1 MNQSTGSQ
9 TITTAIDFDPFAE
22 GELLLTAPATESQ
35 KEIWA
40 SVQMGNDANCA
51 YNESQTLRL
60 LGQLDLAAL
69 QAALKQLVLRH
80 EALRTTFSAN
90 GSTLCIVAS
99 QDLEIP
105 FLDLSDFN
113 ASQQEAKVVSL
124 RQQVVEEPFDIEHGP
139 LFRVQIL
146 KLQPLEHLLLI
157 TTHHIICDG
166 WSWAILIPDL
176 GNLYSALKQ
185 GLMPNLDEPERFSDY
200 ASTIEQEAHDEEA
213 TETEQFWLQQFSDSV
228 PTVDFPT
235 DRPRPIVRTFDAAR
249 YDHPLS
255 PGLVS
260 DLKQLGTQLG
270 CSFMTTLLAGFEI
283 FLHRLTGQSDL
294 VVGISAAG
302 QAASGQYGLVGHCVN
317 LLPLR
322 TQIDPQQSFSDY
334 LKSRKSTV
342 LDAYDHQQFT
352 FGRLVQK
359 LSLPRDSS
367 RIPLVPIT
375 FNLDQGLDSSKLPFN
390 ELEVEV
396 SSNPR
401 SYENFELYLNATEL
415 GGQLTLECQY
425 NTNLFDAETIRRRLA
440 EFEVLL
446 SGIAKNPN
454 TLISRLPILPEAEQ
468 QLLKQWNQVQASYP
482 QSLSIHQLV
491 EAQVERTPDAIAA
504 TYETQSLTYREL
516 NRQANQLAHY
526 LKSQG
531 VAPEVKVGLCLE
543 RSLNLIVGI
552 LGILKAGGAYVPL
565 DPDYPQD
572 RLAYMLEDAQVSQ
585 VVTQSSLVANLSV
598 DSSKLI
604 CLDTEAQAIAQQSQE
619 NLLTDVTANHLAYI
633 IYTSGSTGKPK
644 GVLVPHANVTRLF
657 EATQA
662 WYQFSQNDVWT
673 CFHSCA
679 FDFSV
684 WEIWGALLYGGRL
697 IVVPYIVSRSPKDF
711 YHLLLDESVTVLNQ
725 TPSAFRQLVK
735 AETEA
740 EIEREL
746 SLRYV
751 IFGGEALEIQSLRP
765 WFERHGDQQPQLVN
779 MYGITETTVH
789 VTYRPLSMADLNGTA
804 SVIGS
809 PIPDL
814 QLYLLDPNQQ
824 RVPIGIPGELCV
836 GGAGLARGYLNR
848 PELTRERFIAN
859 PFKDEASSAPIS
871 EYLYRSGD
879 LARYLANGDIEYLG
893 RLDHQVK
900 LRGFRIELGEI
911 EAVLAQQPSVQE
923 NIVLVRE
930 DTPGDQRL
938 VAYII
943 PKSGQSPTSNELR
956 HALKQKLPDYM
967 VPGLFIFLEVMPLTA
982 SGKVDRKALPKPDLL
997 RSDLGDNYTAPRNE
1011 IEQQMAEIWE
1021 QVLNLKPIGVH
1032 DNFFDL
1038 GGHSLLATQAIARS
1052 RKVFTIELT
1061 LRHFFEAPTIAGLS
1075 ERVETIRWIAQG
1087 SRAPEANSSDAYEEG
1102 EL

>member
-1 MNQSTGSQ
+1 MKQPFEPQ
-9 TITTAIDFDPFAE
+9 LEITAVDFNPFAE
-22 GELLLTAPATESQ
+22 GELSLTAPATESQ

-40 SVQMGNDANCA
+40 SVQMGDDANCA
-51 YNESQTLRL
+51 YNESQSLRL
-60 LGQLDLAAL
+60 LGQLNIEAL

-105 FLDLSDFN
+105 FLDLSDLN
-113 ASQQEAKVVSL
+113 TSQQEAKVASL
-124 RQQVVEEPFDIEHGP
+124 CQQVVKEPFDIEHGP

-146 KLQPLEHLLLI
+146 KLQPLEHFLLI
-157 TTHHIICDG
+157 TAHHIICDG
-166 WSWAILIPDL
+166 WSWAVLIPDL

-185 GLMPNLDEPERFSDY
+185 GLMPSLDEPERFSDY
-200 ASTIEQEAHDEEA
+200 ASTIEREADDEEA

-255 PGLVS
+255 SDLVS

-270 CSFMTTLLAGFEI
+270 CSFMTTLLAGFET
-283 FLHRLTGQSDL
+283 FLYRLTGQSDL

-390 ELEVEV
+390 GLEVEV

-425 NTNLFDAETIRRRLA
+425 NTNLFDAETIRRRLV

-454 TLISRLPILPEAEQ
+454 TLISRLPILPAAEQ
-468 QLLKQWNQVQASYP
+468 QLLEKWNQVQTSYP
-482 QSLSIHQLV
+482 QSLSIHRLV
-491 EAQVERTPDAIAA
+491 EAQVERTPDAIAV
-504 TYETQSLTYREL
+504 TYEAQSLTYSEL
-516 NRQANQLAHY
+516 NRQANRLAHY
-526 LKSQG
+526 LQSQG

-543 RSLNLIVGI
+543 RSLNLIVSI

-585 VVTQSSLVANLSV
+585 VVTQSALAANLSI

-619 NLLTDVTANHLAYI
+619 NLQTDVTANHLAYI

-644 GVLVPHANVTRLF
+644 GVLVPHGNVTRLF
-657 EATQA
+657 EATQD
-662 WYQFSQNDVWT
+662 WYKFSRDDVWT

-697 IVVPYIVSRSPKDF
+697 VVVPYIVSRSPKDF

-735 AETEA
+735 AEAEA
-740 EIEREL
+740 EADKKL

-751 IFGGEALEIQSLRP
+751 IFGGEALDIQSLRP
-765 WFERHGDQQPQLVN
+765 WFERHGDRQPKLVN

-789 VTYRPLSMADLNGTA
+789 VTYRPLSMTDLNGTA

-848 PELTRERFIAN
+848 PELTRERFIVN
-859 PFKDEASSAPIS
+859 PFKDEASLVPAS
-871 EYLYRSGD
+871 EFLYRSGD

-911 EAVLAQQPSVQE
+911 EAVLAQQFSVQE

-938 VAYII
+938 VAYVI
-943 PKSGQSPTSNELR
+943 PKSGQSPTANELR

-967 VPGLFIFLEVMPLTA
+967 VPGIFLFLDALPLTA
-982 SGKVDRKALPKPDLL
+982 SGKVDRKALPKPDVL
-997 RSDLGDNYTAPRNE
+997 RSELGDSYIAPRNE
-1011 IEQQMAEIWE
+1011 IELQMAEIWE
-1021 QVLNLKPIGVH
+1021 QVLNLKPIGIY

-1075 ERVETIRWIAQG
+1075 ERVETIRWMTQG
-1087 SRAPEANSSDAYEEG
+1087 FQVPQTDSSDAYEEG